1 MRHGLAPAGIE
12 LVSGPGLEEVDVSKS
27 HVDVTR
33 WSVVGAVVVL
43 HLLGLWALQQGLL
56 QRVVEWVVPVM
67 AVSDPSP
74 DAPPMPMPAPPPPVQ
89 SRSQPV
95 VPRGVAPPVS
105 VVPPELPVTMVP
117 GPVPSAMA
125 TLSAASAV
133 PSLPAP
139 QPVALVNA
147 TPAPSPVLALP
158 STQADYLNNPKPAY
172 PALSRRLGEQGRAV
186 VRVLIGADGLPQKAE
201 LHTSSG
207 FDRLDRA
214 ALETVMRWRYVPGK
228 RGDVPETM
236 WFNVPMNFVLE

>member
-1 MRHGLAPAGIE
+1 M
-12 LVSGPGLEEVDVSKS
+12 SKS
-27 HVDVTR
+27 RVDVTR